1 MEASAIEK
9 KITSASP
16 LGELVQEM
24 NKDPLTQ
31 TERKSSFALERGRE
45 WGAGNK
51 LWFFFTANVVSAN
64 YSPVDLHKF
73 QCS

>member
-1 MEASAIEK
+1 
-9 KITSASP
+9 
-16 LGELVQEM
+16 M